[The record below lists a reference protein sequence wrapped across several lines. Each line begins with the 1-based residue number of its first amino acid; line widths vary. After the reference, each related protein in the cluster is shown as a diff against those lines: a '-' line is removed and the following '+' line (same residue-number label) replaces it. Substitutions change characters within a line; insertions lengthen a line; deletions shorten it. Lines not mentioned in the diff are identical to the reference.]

1 MRRIWILTGFL
12 CLLGS
17 TLQLHSQKVW
27 TLEECITYAHDNNLQ
42 VKRQQLL
49 ARGAEHDYDYARA
62 QTLPTANAFGNYRF
76 NKGRAPNFDDY
87 TYVNRSFQDA
97 NVGIESRMDIFS
109 GLYNL
114 NNIKSSKLSLLSQL
128 EDIED
133 LKNDISMQIAGA
145 YLQILLN
152 EELLKVAI
160 EQLDITHQQVEKN
173 QKLVEVG
180 NMSRGELYEI
190 QAQEAKE
197 KANVTKARN
206 TLAISYL
213 DLMQY
218 MDLENENLANFKVDT
233 SDLTIED
240 ANPLRVV
247 DSVYA
252 DALRALPMVRSA
264 EYNLKSMEKGL
275 SANQGLRSPSVS
287 VRYLYYTLWSQ
298 ISSDPLRPDEPY
310 IWQDQLRDK
319 GYQQLTFSL
328 DIPIFNRMQI
338 QNRISNAKVNLLDA
352 QVNLDQTKQTLYK
365 SIQQAYADAVAAFE
379 DYESN
384 IETVYSMQE
393 AFNFSEERFNVGT
406 VSTVEYNI
414 AKNNLTKAQ
423 SDLAQ
428 AKYHYIFYTK
438 ILDFWAGIPITL

>member
-1 MRRIWILTGFL
+1 
-12 CLLGS
+12 
-17 TLQLHSQKVW
+17 
-27 TLEECITYAHDNNLQ
+27 
-42 VKRQQLL
+42 
-49 ARGAEHDYDYARA
+49 
-62 QTLPTANAFGNYRF
+62 
-76 NKGRAPNFDDY
+76 
-87 TYVNRSFQDA
+87 VNRSFQDA
-97 NVGIESRMDIFS
+97 NVGIESRLDIFS

-180 NMSRGELYEI
+180 NLSRGELYEI

-218 MDLENENLANFKVDT
+218 MDLENENLVNFKVDT

-240 ANPLRVV
+240 ANPLRRI
-247 DSVYA
+247 DSVYS
-252 DALRALPMVRSA
+252 DALRVLPMVRSA
-264 EYNLKSMEKGL
+264 EYNLQSMEKGL
-275 SANQGLRSPSVS
+275 SASQGLRSPSVS

-298 ISSDPLRPDEPY
+298 ISSDPLRPEEPY

-328 DIPIFNRMQI
+328 DIPLFNRMQI
-338 QNRISNAKVNLLDA
+338 QNRISNAKVNMLDA

-365 SIQQAYADAVAAFE
+365 SIQQAYADAVAALE
-379 DYESN
+379 DHEAN
-384 IETVYSMQE
+384 LETVHSMQE
-393 AFNFSEERFNVGT
+393 AFNFSEERFNVGM
-406 VSTVEYNI
+406 VSSVEYNI

-438 ILDFWAGIPITL
+438 MLDFWAGIPITL

>member
-1 MRRIWILTGFL
+1 MVSIP
-12 CLLGS
+12 LL
-17 TLQLHSQKVW
+17 QAQKIW
-27 TLEECITYAHDNNLQ
+27 TLEECISYAHDNNLQ
-42 VKRQQLL
+42 VKRQQLS
-49 ARGAEHDYDYARA
+49 ARAAEHDFDYARA

-97 NVGIESRMDIFS
+97 NVGIESRLDLFS

-114 NNIKSSKLSLLSQL
+114 NTIRASKLSLLSQL

-133 LKNDISMQIAGA
+133 LKNDIAMQLAAA

-152 EELLKVAI
+152 EELLKVAMD
-160 EQLDITHQQVEKN
+160 QLDITHQQVEKN
-173 QKLVEVG
+173 QQLVEVG
-180 NMSRGELYEI
+180 NLSRGELYEI

-197 KANVTKARN
+197 RANVTKARN
-206 TLAISYL
+206 ILSISYL
-213 DLMQY
+213 TLMQY
-218 MDLENENLANFKVDT
+218 MDLENENLENFKIDT

-240 ANPLRVV
+240 ANPLRRV
-247 DSVYA
+247 DSVYG
-252 DALRALPMVRSA
+252 DALEVLPMVRSA
-264 EYNLKSMEKGL
+264 EYNLQSMEKGL
-275 SANQGLRSPSVS
+275 HASRGLRSPSLS

-298 ISSDPLRPDEPY
+298 ISSDPLNPEEPY
-310 IWQDQLRDK
+310 LWQDQLRDK

-328 DIPIFNRMQI
+328 DIPLFNRLQI
-338 QNRISNAKVNLLDA
+338 QNRISRAKVNLLDA
-352 QVNLDQTKQTLYK
+352 QVNLDQTKQTLFK

-384 IETVYSMQE
+384 LETVHSMQE
-393 AFNFSEERFNVGT
+393 AFNFAEEKFNVGT
-406 VSTVEYNI
+406 VSSVDYNL

-428 AKYHYIFYTK
+428 AKYNYIFYTK